1 MSWTV
6 RLSEAAQRDFGEI
19 IEWTV
24 ERFGE
29 RQAVAYS
36 DVLITAIQKL
46 HAGPQL
52 AGVKTRDDIGKNI
65 LTLHV
70 ARAGRKGR
78 HFLMLRADNDR
89 DRVIEV
95 VRILHDAMDLP
106 RHLP

>member
-1 MSWTV
+1 MIWTV
-6 RLSEAAQRDFGEI
+6 RLSESAQRDFGEI

-36 DVLITAIQKL
+36 EILITAIQEL

-52 AGVKTRDDIGKNI
+52 AGVKARDDIGKNI

-78 HFLMLRADNDR
+78 HFLMLRADNDQ
-89 DRVIEV
+89 DRVIDV